1 MTLIAA
7 FPVLA
12 AQGLTDQ
19 QLVVTHPIEVS
30 GVQQGDTGVEG
41 GVDSGDAFALVS
53 RTVGSRHSTAA
64 EPDGRDMRPG
74 GAEVPNAHEGFL
86 PSDDKK
92 FAVSA
97 ARFDFCQTGAAG
109 RPRRLCRRPSR

>member
-1 MTLIAA
+1 VQARAVFTAAGRPSTPRKPPSPARWAPNLTLIAA

-64 EPDGRDMRPG
+64 GPM
-74 GAEVPNAHEGFL
+74 AE
-86 PSDDKK
+86 
-92 FAVSA
+92 
-97 ARFDFCQTGAAG
+97 T
-109 RPRRLCRRPSR
+109 